1 MTENQTEELYALLGK
16 QVYKFTSG
24 ESTSVSIET
33 AERILRSIDYCINSY
48 YKSLD
53 NPIPY
58 DRREEYVPISTA
70 VVVTSWTELSLEDI
84 FESGLKA
91 VKGCVENTKELLIKV
106 QDSLVDVDNIAYQD
120 TIQKGLAHFFPTYQ
134 PRFGAQLC
142 DADIDYPLAVEVEG
156 LEGVEF
162 MYEYLRRL
170 YLENQFLGRFDP
182 AKINLLLRGYHHEA
196 REYLINIFEVVL
208 QNVLGLSLL
217 STDTL
222 EPCQFN
228 DLNISLSQQEVIYH
242 ILKSKNLLQISL
254 LLEEH
259 ARLVLEKLDLVKED
273 MITYVMTKVKDIS
286 YRLLQNLKL
295 KNLTYIFVMF
305 EDEDL
310 HEEAYFEGAMMPDE
324 ELRMLI
330 DEMSAMRYL
339 KDKLVLLKGNVHSLN
354 DLKEVLKECFAG
366 DEYAKVFQL
375 LLPQEKNI
383 LLEQAKANLA
393 FYNDETM
400 LLEWERA
407 LLDGEG

>member
-1 MTENQTEELYALLGK
+1 MTENQTEELYGLLGK

-58 DRREEYVPISTA
+58 DRREEYVPVSTA
-70 VVVTSWTELSLEDI
+70 VVVTSRAELSLEDI
-84 FESGLKA
+84 FESGLEA
-91 VKGCVENTKELLIKV
+91 VKSCVENTKDLLIKV
-106 QDSLVDVDNIAYQD
+106 QNTLVNVDNIAYQD
-120 TIQKGLAHFFPTYQ
+120 TIQKGLAYFFSKYQ

-182 AKINLLLRGYHHEA
+182 SQINFLLRGYHHES

-208 QNVLGLSLL
+208 QNVLGLSIL

-228 DLNISLSQQEVIYH
+228 DLNISLSQQEVLYH

-259 ARLVLEKLDLVKED
+259 ARLVLENLDLLKED

-286 YRLLQNLKL
+286 NRLLQNLKL
-295 KNLTYIFVMF
+295 KNLTYTFVMF

-310 HEEAYFEGAMMPDE
+310 HEEAYFEGAMMPDGK
-324 ELRMLI
+324 LRMLI

-339 KDKLVLLKGNVHSLN
+339 KDKLVLLKANVHSLN

-383 LLEQAKANLA
+383 LIEQAKANLA

-407 LLDGEG
+407 LLDREG